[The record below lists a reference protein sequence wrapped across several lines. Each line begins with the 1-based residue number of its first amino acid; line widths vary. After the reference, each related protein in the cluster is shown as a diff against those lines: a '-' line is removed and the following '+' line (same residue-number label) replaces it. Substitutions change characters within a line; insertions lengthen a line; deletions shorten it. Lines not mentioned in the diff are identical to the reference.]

1 MKLAT
6 KTPAKAPYQK
16 WRLQKKIGKMA
27 ACKMAFAVGRTA
39 AITEALKKKI
49 CEDTG
54 WLKGHLAQKAESQW
68 SSS

>member
-27 ACKMAFAVGRTA
+27 ACKMAFAVRRSA
-39 AITEALKKKI
+39 AITEALKKI
-49 CEDTG
+49 FARTPDR
-54 WLKGHLAQKAESQW
+54 
-68 SSS
+68 